1 MSENPAGEYDAQGL
15 DPHLRRPDRPEHA
28 FDAQLLDLHLGHLSE
43 AEQQR
48 LQQRVAV
55 DPALAVQHEALGGV
69 FRALR
74 LNPVEPMPG
83 DLAARTL
90 ARVRAAGPAPRVVR
104 PSDSLTEA
112 VEERGNRV
120 IRLGG
125 NLRDIVA
132 IAALI
137 VLAAGLGL
145 PGMFH
150 LRDRQQRLGCSWNL
164 ARLGSGL
171 QQYAS
176 VFGGSLPFTGWERGS
191 SWQPSN
197 DPRVMTI
204 PNRRHVYPLL
214 RMAFVTD
221 PRVFICPSQHCV
233 PMPAD
238 EVRQHND
245 FLESRNLSYAYQNMA
260 GVRPC
265 AKDDPRLPILADE
278 NPLFADG
285 VPLFDARR
293 LGRMNPATANSLAHG
308 GAGQNIL
315 TLRGEVKWATT
326 PLVGIDG
333 DSIWTLDGVNEYSGQ
348 EGPMCATDSHLLK

>member
-1 MSENPAGEYDAQGL
+1 MSEKPEYEF
-15 DPHLRRPDRPEHA
+15 DP
-28 FDAQLLDLHLGHLSE
+28 QLLDLHLGHLSE
-43 AEQQR
+43 AEQR
-48 LQQRVAV
+48 SVRERIAAH
-55 DPALAVQHEALGGV
+55 PALAAQHEALSSV
-69 FRALR
+69 FRALALLPTQR
-74 LNPVEPMPG
+74 LPD
-83 DLAARTL
+83 DLAVRTI
-90 ARVRAAGPAPRVVR
+90 ARVRSAGPAPRRVR
-104 PSDSLTEA
+104 PSDHLTEA
-112 VEERGNRV
+112 VEERGNGV

-125 NLRDIVA
+125 NLRDVLA

-137 VLAAGLGL
+137 VLAVGLGL
-145 PGMFH
+145 PGMLH

-176 VFGGSLPFTGWERGS
+176 MFNGNLPFTGWSQGS

-197 DPRVMTI
+197 DPRILTI

-221 PRVFICPSQHCV
+221 PRLFICPSQQHV
-233 PMPAD
+233 PMPIG
-238 EVRQHND
+238 EIQCHSD
-245 FLESRNLSYAYQNMA
+245 FLEGRNVSYAYQNMA
-260 GVRPC
+260 GVRPS
-265 AKDDPRLPILADE
+265 ARDDPRLPILADE

-293 LGRMNPATANSLAHG
+293 LTRMNPQTANSQAHH

-315 TLRGEVKWATT
+315 TLKGEVKWTTT

-333 DSIWTLDGVNEYSGQ
+333 DSIWTLSGITEYTGQ
-348 EGPMCATDSHLLK
+348 EGPTCATDSHLLK